1 MTKEELI
8 KELRKINDKLNHL
21 IPRYDEEDARIEAD
35 DLLIA
40 YINDEEITEAYEN
53 IPKWYG

>member
-53 IPKWYG
+53 IPKWYA